1 MAIYKCASA
10 FKALL
15 CGGSDIG
22 FDLNTHTCI
31 CICSIVYI
39 YVCLCICRGC
49 GGGLVSCRS
58 LTS

>member
-22 FDLNTHTCI
+22 FDLNTHIYIHTC
-31 CICSIVYI
+31 V
-39 YVCLCICRGC
+39 
-49 GGGLVSCRS
+49 
-58 LTS
+58 